1 MKFSQKLK
9 QLRKE
14 KGLSQTELAKGC
26 RVPFYTIVALENDR
40 SNVPL
45 ITTVLKFSKYF
56 KISVEELIKG
66 VKFVSSTA
74 AVTKRRV
81 KRK

>member
-1 MKFSQKLK
+1 MKCSQKLK
-9 QLRKE
+9 QLRKQ
-14 KGLSQTELAKGC
+14 KGLSQTDLAKGC
-26 RVPFYTIVALENDR
+26 KVPFYTIVALENDR

-66 VKFVSSTA
+66 VKFVSSTG
-74 AVTKRRV
+74 VVSKKSS